1 MIFNNHFQEVKI
13 QKKLLTLKIP
23 GKEVLV
29 NINHLNYQEIHQKDL
44 YPKAKAK
51 ENKAKKVKIIALFLK
66 QMSNKKNK
74 KIVNIQ

>member
-1 MIFNNHFQEVKI
+1 
-13 QKKLLTLKIP
+13 LTLKIP

-66 QMSNKKNK
+66 
-74 KIVNIQ
+74 